1 MPAGVLNLELEQ
13 GAGKVFSV
21 VYKTDDGLAIDLT
34 GYSGRGQVRATTA
47 ATTALGSFDI
57 DVVETD
63 DLDDEGNPFWRVD
76 VTLAPDALD
85 AASLDGP
92 RWNNKLTASYDIELY
107 TADDADVIRLLNGN
121 ALISP
126 QVTR

>member
-13 GAGKVFSV
+13 GATKVFSV
-21 VYKTDDGLAIDLT
+21 IYKTDTSLAVDLT
-34 GYSGRGQVRATTA
+34 GYSGRGQVRETTA
-47 ATTALGSFDI
+47 ATTAIASFEI
-57 DVVETD
+57 DVVETA

-85 AASLDGP
+85 ALSLAGP
-92 RWNNKLTASYDIELY
+92 RWNNKLTASFDIELY

-126 QVTR
+126 AVTR